1 MTSVADARADSIEQP
16 QIVRQANRLWRRAG
30 VRRTDRQLLLTE
42 LESELNGAH
51 HDGHGPTA
59 VLGEDSDDMLR
70 SWAQERGMC
79 GRALRL
85 GLVVP
90 AAFIGI
96 LAGLAVVLLTLVAGF
111 RGWSP
116 TFEPGQ
122 FVLPFYATGGAL
134 AFLCALLCVWG
145 VLRRFGDPRAATT
158 VRWLAALLPVG
169 AVLTIGAGVAL
180 AWWRNF
186 NTSPKVFV
194 AVTGVVIV
202 GLVLIVGLA
211 RYLAVRE
218 TDREPDSIQ

>member
-1 MTSVADARADSIEQP
+1 MTSVADARADSIERSH
-16 QIVRQANRLWRRAG
+16 IVRQANRLWRRAG

-42 LESELNGAH
+42 LEAELNGAH
-51 HDGHGPTA
+51 HDGHSLTT

-90 AAFIGI
+90 AALVGI
-96 LAGLAVVLLTLVAGF
+96 LAGLAVVLLVLFAGF
-111 RGWSP
+111 RGWP
-116 TFEPGQ
+116 APFDPGQ

-145 VLRRFGDPRAATT
+145 VLRLFGDPRAVST

-169 AVLTIGAGVAL
+169 AALTIGAGVAV
-180 AWWRNF
+180 AWWKNF

-194 AVTGVVIV
+194 AVTGVVVV
-202 GLVLIVGLA
+202 GLVLTVALA

-218 TDREPDSIQ
+218 TGSETDSIQ